1 MNKKDLKTYTLPD
14 TPGVYFFKKG
24 TTILYIGK
32 ATSLKDRVKSYFSND
47 LIETRGQVLVDMVF
61 KTDALSWR
69 QVDST
74 LEALILE
81 AELIK
86 KYQPKYNSKEKDNRS
101 FNYVIITKD
110 ALPKVQ
116 IIRGRVL
123 KIEKELKLLQP
134 RYVFGPFVSG
144 GAIKEGLR
152 IVRRIFPYIDRNSI
166 QKDKYEF
173 YKQLSL
179 TPDTTNKE
187 ALEKYTENIKHIV
200 QFFQGKK
207 KDILKSLKKEMKS
220 SVKELAFERAGV
232 LKRQIFALE
241 HINDTS
247 LIKND
252 FFENTS
258 NEESDFRIEAY
269 DVAHTSGKEMVGVMT
284 VATNASVDKNEYR
297 KFIIKGVRESNDPKA
312 LEEMLMRR
320 FRHSEWGIPDLVL
333 VDGNNVQKSVAE
345 RVLKFYSL
353 SIPVIALVKDEKHQ
367 PRDFIGGVE
376 FVKKYK
382 SLLLLLNN
390 EAHRFAITFHKK
402 KRGEAFLKK

>member
-24 TTILYIGK
+24 STILYIGK

-61 KTDALSWR
+61 KADTLSWR

-110 ALPKVQ
+110 PLPKVQ

-123 KIEKELKLLQP
+123 KIEKELKTLQP
-134 RYVFGPFVSG
+134 RHVFGPFVSG

-152 IVRRIFPYIDRNSI
+152 IIRRIFPYIDRNSI

-173 YKQLSL
+173 YKQLGL

-187 ALEKYTENIKHIV
+187 ALEKYTDNIKHIV

-207 KDILKSLKKEMKS
+207 KDILKNLKKEMKS

-252 FFENTS
+252 FFENTP
-258 NEESDFRIEAY
+258 NEESDFRIEIGR
-269 DVAHTSGKEMVGVMT
+269 AHV
-284 VATNASVDKNEYR
+284 
-297 KFIIKGVRESNDPKA
+297 
-312 LEEMLMRR
+312 
-320 FRHSEWGIPDLVL
+320 
-333 VDGNNVQKSVAE
+333 
-345 RVLKFYSL
+345 
-353 SIPVIALVKDEKHQ
+353 
-367 PRDFIGGVE
+367 
-376 FVKKYK
+376 
-382 SLLLLLNN
+382 
-390 EAHRFAITFHKK
+390 
-402 KRGEAFLKK
+402 